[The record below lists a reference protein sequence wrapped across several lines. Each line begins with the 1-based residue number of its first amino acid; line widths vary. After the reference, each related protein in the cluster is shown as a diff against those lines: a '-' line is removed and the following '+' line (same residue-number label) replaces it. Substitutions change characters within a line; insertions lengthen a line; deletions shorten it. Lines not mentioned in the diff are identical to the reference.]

1 MTQPDRT
8 GEAVLRP
15 RRDEDVPA
23 LVEVLLAQQ
32 PLTHYPYRREL
43 PFPIEQFI
51 RRDRELAAWTAEVD
65 GHPVG
70 HVCVQRPE
78 GSVSACLMPD
88 DEVTPAWVQ
97 GHNRPVDELATVSA
111 LFVDLSQ
118 RGSGLGGRLLDVA
131 VDEIR
136 SRGLGP
142 CLDVIQGYSPA
153 PLIYQ
158 KRGWR
163 VAGTAR
169 PPWLDQADAP
179 VLAMVLPG

>member
-1 MTQPDRT
+1 M
-8 GEAVLRP
+8 
-15 RRDEDVPA
+15 
-23 LVEVLLAQQ
+23 LAQQ

-78 GSVSACLMPD
+78 GSVSACLMLD

-163 VAGTAR
+163 VVGTAR